1 MFDCLF
7 IHQSSTAYLGLGHR
21 GSSLSREAQIST
33 WPLLPG
39 MSKCRLTGKL
49 TASLLHSALSL
60 PQQVVAGA
68 ALFDFNQS
76 ICLAYYNI
84 CWLSGRLIRITPH
97 EVTQPVM

>member
-33 WPLLPG
+33 WPLLPD
-39 MSKCRLTGKL
+39 KL
-49 TASLLHSALSL
+49 TALLLHSALSL
-60 PQQVVAGA
+60 PQQVIAGA

-76 ICLAYYNI
+76 ICLAYCNI

-97 EVTQPVM
+97 EVTQPDM